1 MIGITGASG
10 YLGRALATS
19 LASHMLPVVTL
30 GRGDADRALDLGQ
43 HTGFRSALEGLSTL
57 VHCAGLAHNRSA
69 PHHYE
74 RINHRATMAL
84 ADAAATAGVRRFI
97 FISTLNVVPA
107 ASASGSLSA
116 ASLPRPSTAYAE
128 SKWLAEQ
135 SLEQL
140 LGHSDC
146 DVVICR
152 PGLIYDH
159 QLTGNLATLR
169 HFAGRLP
176 IAFPEKGERG
186 MISRPD
192 LVALLHNLIQRETWG
207 QLPSRNLPVTDGES
221 YSARRIARALG
232 CAAGLSIPAPLWRV
246 GGWCRDRLT
255 SAVPGST
262 WRAVSGEG
270 WTGAA
275 PVIDG
280 WQPRW
285 TLETLLTD
293 NIEGLSA

>member
-1 MIGITGASG
+1 VIGITGASG
-10 YLGRALATS
+10 YLGSALAAS
-19 LASHMLPVVTL
+19 LASHKLPVVTL
-30 GRGDADRALDLGQ
+30 GRGDADRALNLGQ

-74 RINHRATMAL
+74 QINYRATMAL
-84 ADAAATAGVRRFI
+84 ADAAVTAGIRRFI
-97 FISTLNVVPA
+97 FISTLNIVPA
-107 ASASGSLSA
+107 ASANASLSA
-116 ASLPRPSTAYAE
+116 ASLPRPSAAYAE

-152 PGLIYDH
+152 PGLVYDH
-159 QLTGNLATLR
+159 QLTGNLASLS

-176 IAFPEKGERG
+176 IAFPDKGERS

-192 LVALLHNLIQRETWG
+192 LVALLLDLVQRETWW

-232 CAAGLSIPAPLWRV
+232 HAGVLSFPAPLWRV
-246 GGWCRDRLT
+246 GGWFRDRL
-255 SAVPGST
+255 SGAAPGST
-262 WRAVSGEG
+262 WGCPERRGLDRCLTSYRWLAATLDPRNTTEG
-270 WTGAA
+270 
-275 PVIDG
+275 
-280 WQPRW
+280 
-285 TLETLLTD
+285 
-293 NIEGLSA
+293 

>member
-10 YLGRALATS
+10 YLGSAIAAT
-19 LASHMLPVVTL
+19 LASHKLPVVTL
-30 GRGDADRALDLGQ
+30 GRDDTDRALDLGQ

-84 ADAAATAGVRRFI
+84 ADAAVTAGIRRFI

-107 ASASGSLSA
+107 ASANASLSA
-116 ASLPRPSTAYAE
+116 ASLPRPGTAYAE

-152 PGLIYDH
+152 PGLVYDH
-159 QLTGNLATLR
+159 QLTGNLATLSQ
-169 HFAGRLP
+169 FAGRLP
-176 IAFPEKGERG
+176 IAFPDKGQRS

-192 LVALLHNLIQRETWG
+192 LVALLLDLIQRESWG
-207 QLPSRNLPVTDGES
+207 QLPSRSLPVTDGES

-232 CAAGLSIPAPLWRV
+232 HAGGLSFPAPLWRV
-246 GGWCRDRLT
+246 GGWCRDRL
-255 SAVPGST
+255 SGAAPGST
-262 WRAVSGEG
+262 WAAVSGEG
-270 WTGAA
+270 WTGASPA
-275 PVIDG
+275 IDG

-293 NIEGLSA
+293 DTEGPLA